1 MITVDNLRFS
11 YTREPFIED
20 VSFVVGRGEIFG
32 FLGPSGAGKSTLQKI
47 LTGFLKNYEG
57 RVTVGGI
64 EMKQAD
70 KSFYERIGIDFE
82 FPSLYERLTGTENLK
97 FFGSLYSGD
106 KIPVADLI
114 DADSWSQ
121 AATSSVY
128 GDGSEGGYTTIVS
141 YTANAGSAGTGIT
154 VKPNG
159 GDTGK
164 TLFFSNASFRH
175 YNDGAVNSY
184 GQQGFYWS
192 AELRTTNTSN
202 AWYLSFGDSSGRTDA
217 SNKLFAMSIHCVRS

>member
-97 FFGSLYSGD
+97 FFGSLYSGE

-114 DADSWSQ
+114 DASWNGS
-121 AATSSVY
+121 SSVY
-128 GDGSEGGYTTIVS
+128 GVNAGGYTAVS
-141 YTANAGSAGTGIT
+141 YVSGAGNGFT
-154 VKPNG
+154 VTPNG
-159 GDTGK
+159 GDTTGK
-164 TLFFSNASFRH
+164 LFLPNAGWR
-175 YNDGAVNSY
+175 NDTDGGVRVY
-184 GQQGFYWS
+184 GSQGYSWS
-192 AELRTTNTSN
+192 SDQWQSATSN
-202 AWYLSFGDSSGRTDA
+202 AWDLLFYSGYT
-217 SNKLFAMSIHCVRS
+217 SGNMNTVTKLGAQSIRCVRS